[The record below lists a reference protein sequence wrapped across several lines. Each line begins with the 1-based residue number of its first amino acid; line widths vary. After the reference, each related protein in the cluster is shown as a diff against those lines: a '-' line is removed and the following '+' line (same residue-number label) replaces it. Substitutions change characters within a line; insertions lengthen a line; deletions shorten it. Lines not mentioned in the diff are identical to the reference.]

1 MAALN
6 YIYIGSVSDPSF
18 YFDNESLLSLNVNV
32 SSAVLEDE
40 LKIDTLEF
48 SVNYDDADELLRNI
62 PYATPI
68 YYYAGSNIVGTFFF
82 KSIRRFGTNYYDISA
97 VSLVGLLDYETF
109 YGGMYVNQ
117 NVKDVVGSIL
127 LTDGINPN
135 NAFVQV
141 ESIRTKPELTS
152 FNSVALTDDLTAHTL
167 NQNTSMKIVFSILGI
182 SETSTSAEDVFKF
195 EVQNTSGGDRYGF
208 TIMVGEYSGQ
218 YYAEVQCGINAANEF
233 MFTYDLGDE
242 ITIWYLPNFGAAM
255 YKINDGDYQFVR
267 LNANS
272 SSETFYFAPFVG
284 RASKSYNSD
293 FNVYKL
299 FSDAQFQ
306 IKEITWADV
315 DINIFSHPSITEG
328 DDIIFL
334 DGVEVLSCIKPFYNV
349 LNNNSCFVDLIS
361 GYIATAT
368 DYQVDDEY
376 VASVSEIEGRVPL
389 GYVSTTHYYGQY
401 DFTWDTSFVVSN
413 YIYQLNDRIIWND
426 GAELLNMSGWI
437 PICSKREALH
447 RILFA
452 MNLNLLKSED
462 GGIIIGKLVSEVAGD
477 ISDDNIYN
485 IGSVE
490 DVKKPLHILL
500 TEYSYNATAS
510 VVEVFNN
517 VEESVD
523 PDITYIIEFKNAPIY
538 GTPTTSGGIEI
549 ESYNANAAFV
559 KGTGIITSRVYQQNR
574 KVISKTIGDRLDGG
588 DVSVTNDTLITML
601 NSNNVMK
608 KMLAYYN
615 SNAKTIKNSILANGE
630 KCGNKYR
637 FKTPF
642 EDLVTAYLSS
652 YNLAPSAVT
661 KLNCQFVSGFEPVDI
676 GNTYN
681 SFVILT
687 GIGTWTVPDEVFN
700 KESPRIY
707 VVLIGGGNGGASGL
721 AGEDGES
728 IGKYFNTA
736 TQARGGMYGANGAN
750 GKVFTQEIINPESS
764 YEYSCGAGGAGA
776 DYCSDTRVYNVGSD
790 GENTTFGTYS
800 SASGKSSE
808 IGYTNI
814 LNGDVYAGNMP
825 KWNESSGKGGDGN
838 AFTIDNQKNVT
849 PEYASS
855 VYNIMTGFSAPSR
868 TSGFDYWGTTG
879 TGAKAIQYVSG
890 GFGGHSY
897 DVTGAWPDRVY
908 SYHYK
913 QYFYMIG
920 GNGANAV
927 YKPPKANVYNP
938 TYFGYGGMGG
948 CGGGGGGCGG
958 AYEDRLD
965 PVEDKVYAYSGGVGG
980 VGGRGG
986 DGGDGCVVI
995 YY

>member
-48 SVNYDDADELLRNI
+48 SVNYDDASELLRNI

-135 NAFVQV
+135 NAFIQV
-141 ESIRTKPELTS
+141 ESNRTKSGLTR

-167 NQNTSMKIVFSILGI
+167 NQNTSMKIVFSVLDLLNTTT
-182 SETSTSAEDVFKF
+182 SERIFSFDVK
-195 EVQNTSGGDRYGF
+195 NTSGGDSYEVE
-208 TIMVGEYSGQ
+208 IEVGKYQDLYSVFFS
-218 YYAEVQCGINAANEF
+218 YGINGANEF
-233 MFTYDLGDE
+233 TFDFNLGDE
-242 ITIWYLPNFGAAM
+242 ITIWYMPNLMGAA
-255 YKINDGDYQFVR
+255 YKINDGDYQVFR
-267 LNANS
+267 ITRNTSA
-272 SSETFYFAPFVG
+272 EMFYFAPFVG
-284 RASKSYNSD
+284 RAQKRYNTD
-293 FNVYKL
+293 FTVYNL
-299 FSDAQFQ
+299 LSDAQFH
-306 IKEITWADV
+306 IKEITWFNIDT
-315 DINIFSHPSITEG
+315 NIFSKPSIRDG
-328 DDIIFL
+328 NDVIFL
-334 DGVEVLSCIKPFYNV
+334 DGVEVLSCAKPFYNT
-349 LNNNSCFVDLIS
+349 LNDKSYFADLIS
-361 GYIATAT
+361 GYVAEAS
-368 DYQVDDEY
+368 DYQVDGDY
-376 VASVSEIEGRVPL
+376 VESYATIEGRVPL
-389 GYVSTTHYYGQY
+389 SSGLNPDYYAQY
-401 DFTWDTSFVVSN
+401 EFTWDPSFVVSN
-413 YIYQLNDRIIWND
+413 FIYQLTDKIIWND

-462 GGIIIGKLVSEVAGD
+462 GGIIIGKLVSEVAGE
-477 ISDDNIYN
+477 ISTDNIYN
-485 IGSVE
+485 TGSVE

-500 TEYSYNATAS
+500 TEYSYNATATPT
-510 VVEVFNN
+510 EVFNN
-517 VEESVD
+517 AEESVD
-523 PDITYIIEFKNAPIY
+523 PDLTYIIEFKNAPIY
-538 GTPTTSGGIEI
+538 GTPTASGGIVI

-559 KGTGIITSRVYQQNR
+559 KGSGIITSRVYQQNR
-574 KVISKTIGDRLDGG
+574 KVISQTIGDRLDGG

-615 SNAKTIKNSILANGE
+615 SNTKTIKNSILANGE

-681 SFVILT
+681 NFVILT
-687 GIGTWTVPDEVFN
+687 GIGTWIVPDEVFN

-825 KWNESSGKGGDGN
+825 KWNERSGKGGDGN

-897 DVTGAWPDRVY
+897 DVTGAWPGRVY
-908 SYHYK
+908 SQNYR

-920 GNGANAV
+920 GDGSNAV
-927 YKPPKANVYNP
+927 YKPPKPNLYNP

-948 CGGGGGGCGG
+948 CGGGGGGSGG

-965 PVEDKVYAYSGGVGG
+965 PVEDKVYSYSGGLGG
-980 VGGRGG
+980 LGGRGG